1 MLVIPKRKPNKHY
14 RSREHLTPTEVRSLI
29 YAAKTRKAR
38 YAHRDYAIILMMFRH
53 GLRVGE
59 TVGEECGLRWDAVLW
74 SERTIYISR
83 EKGSISGE
91 HPLRD
96 DEYQALEQ
104 LREQFPDGRYLFV
117 SERNEVM
124 KSDAVRKLIQRL
136 AVEAG
141 LTIKVHPHMLR
152 HACGYYLVNNGY
164 NTREIQD
171 FLGHCDIK
179 YTEKYTKLNSD
190 RFLKFDW
197 NDL

>member
-1 MLVIPKRKPNKHY
+1 
-14 RSREHLTPTEVRSLI
+14 
-29 YAAKTRKAR
+29 
-38 YAHRDYAIILMMFRH
+38 MMFRH

-59 TVGEECGLRWDAVLW
+59 TVGEEGGLRWDAVLW
-74 SERTIYISR
+74 SEKTIYISR

-96 DEYQALEQ
+96 DEFQALQ
-104 LREQFPDGRYLFV
+104 LLKEQFPNGRYLFV

-124 KSDAVRKLIQRL
+124 KPDAVRKLMQRL

-141 LTIKVHPHMLR
+141 LSIKVHPHMLR
-152 HACGYYLVNNGY
+152 HACGYYLVNSGY